1 MISNNEFLFEYTQ
14 EGDKCLVCHDSYSME
29 SSRNYQNQ
37 QGDIISMVFFI
48 TIWIKILDKIKV
60 QSGKI
65 DQNKDDK
72 EEEEEESHKKFFW
85 RYWFHW
91 KKQEQTRWNQS
102 FDKKN
107 TKVTYFLHV
116 HFW

>member
-1 MISNNEFLFEYTQ
+1 MKKVISNNEFLFEYTQ

-72 EEEEEESHKKFFW
+72 EEEEEESHKKILLKILISL
-85 RYWFHW
+85 
-91 KKQEQTRWNQS
+91 KKTRTN
-102 FDKKN
+102 
-107 TKVTYFLHV
+107 
-116 HFW
+116 

>member
-1 MISNNEFLFEYTQ
+1 
-14 EGDKCLVCHDSYSME
+14 ME

-72 EEEEEESHKKFFW
+72 EEEEEEESHKKILLKILISL
-85 RYWFHW
+85 
-91 KKQEQTRWNQS
+91 KKTRTN
-102 FDKKN
+102 
-107 TKVTYFLHV
+107 
-116 HFW
+116 

>member
-72 EEEEEESHKKFFW
+72 EEEESHKKILLKILISL
-85 RYWFHW
+85 
-91 KKQEQTRWNQS
+91 KKTRTN
-102 FDKKN
+102 
-107 TKVTYFLHV
+107 
-116 HFW
+116 

>member
-1 MISNNEFLFEYTQ
+1 MQDKLLYWLFFSVFKVQLKKTTKILKSWKKVISNNEFLFEYTQ

-65 DQNKDDK
+65 DQK
-72 EEEEEESHKKFFW
+72 
-85 RYWFHW
+85 
-91 KKQEQTRWNQS
+91 
-102 FDKKN
+102 
-107 TKVTYFLHV
+107 
-116 HFW
+116 